1 MSSHTELLSMLRTS
15 SAAAVAAAAVITVGD
30 IGTTPG
36 EARGKNVPL
45 SENGEESENGE
56 RSE

>member
-15 SAAAVAAAAVITVGD
+15 SAAAVAAAVITVGD